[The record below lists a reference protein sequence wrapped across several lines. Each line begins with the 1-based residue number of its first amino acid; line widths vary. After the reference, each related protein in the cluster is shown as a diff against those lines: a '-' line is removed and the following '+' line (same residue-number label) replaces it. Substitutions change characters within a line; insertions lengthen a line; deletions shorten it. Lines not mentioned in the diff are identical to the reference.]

1 MINIDLSEKNS
12 IVMYNE
18 NFLNDEE
25 SDTLFNYL
33 NNLNEWKSQEI
44 IIYGKKCKQN
54 RETINFS
61 YESLSYNYSGINNI
75 GSDINEHKILIELI
89 NKIENFFNYK
99 YSFNYILG
107 NRYKSGSNNIGMH
120 SDDEK
125 DLVGPIVSVSL
136 GCNRYFDIHG
146 KYNNE
151 KVRIDLKKGSLLI
164 MDGKTQKNYKHG
176 VPLQKKIHD
185 TRINLT
191 FRYVLP

>member
-1 MINIDLSEKNS
+1 MLNLNLSQKDS
-12 IVMYNE
+12 WVMYDD
-18 NFLNDEE
+18 NFLNDDE
-25 SDTLFNYL
+25 SNNLFNYL
-33 NNLNEWKSQEI
+33 NNLNDWESKEI
-44 IIYGKKCKQN
+44 IVFGKKCKQN

-61 YESLSYNYSGINNI
+61 YNGLSYNYSGINNK
-75 GSDINEHKILIELI
+75 GSILNEHKILVELI
-89 NKIENFFNYK
+89 NKIENLFNNK

-120 SDDEK
+120 SDDER
-125 DLVGPIVSVSL
+125 DLVGPIVSISL

-151 KVRIDLKKGSLLI
+151 KIRMDLKKGSLLI
-164 MDGKTQKNYKHG
+164 MGGNTQKNYKHG

-191 FRYVLP
+191 FRHVSK